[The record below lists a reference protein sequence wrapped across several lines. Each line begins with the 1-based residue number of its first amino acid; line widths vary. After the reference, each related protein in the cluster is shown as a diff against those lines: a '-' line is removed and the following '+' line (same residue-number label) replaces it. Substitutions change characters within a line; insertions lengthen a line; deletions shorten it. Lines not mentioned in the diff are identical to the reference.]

1 MRNNWSNILKW
12 FLLIIYLILII
23 RIIAGKKQ
31 SEICYEYYVSIN
43 GAHEFINKEIV
54 DKLLITN
61 NIILD
66 SININSINFEK
77 IEKIIGSHPAV
88 LNAEVFNDYSGNIF
102 INIKQRKPILRV
114 ITKENTSFY
123 IDSEGE
129 MFPFEDYY
137 TAHAPVLSGNVSNKI
152 LNNPADDYELSL
164 SDIYD
169 LIVYLNEH
177 DLWKYQIAQI
187 FVNQDK
193 ELELI
198 PLLGDYII
206 NLGGAANFQYKLSK
220 LEAFYKTTFESI
232 NWYLY
237 SEVDL
242 RYSDQV
248 ILKKR

>member
-1 MRNNWSNILKW
+1 MRYNWGNILKW
-12 FLLIIYLILII
+12 LLLIIYLILII
-23 RIIAGKKQ
+23 RITTGKKQ
-31 SEICYEYYVSIN
+31 SEICYEYHVIIN
-43 GAHEFINKEIV
+43 GPHEFINSDIV

-102 INIKQRKPILRV
+102 IKIKQRKPVLRV
-114 ITKENTSFY
+114 ITRENIGFY

-129 MFPFEDYY
+129 MLPFEDHY
-137 TAHAPVLSGNVSNKI
+137 TAHVPVLSGNVSNEI
-152 LNNPADDYELSL
+152 LNNPPDVYDLSL
-164 SDIYD
+164 SEIFN
-169 LIVYLNEH
+169 LMVYLNEH
-177 DLWKYQIAQI
+177 ELWRYQIVQI
-187 FVNQDK
+187 FVNQEK
-193 ELELI
+193 EFELV

-206 NLGGAANFQYKLSK
+206 NLGDLSNFQYKLSK

-232 NWYLY
+232 NWDLY

-242 RYSDQV
+242 RYSNQV